1 MKLRDIKR
9 RTKTNYISINGMRFI
24 RDYVGKRCREYVAGC
39 TTCDGWRFF
48 DKHGRFVYNFEEL
61 RSFMNYTENE
71 WVERFIHDPNR
82 VTTKFVP
89 PISLMRI
96 VTERRLGDTLLDEAD
111 AMRNYGVTPNFLEV
125 SND

>member
-24 RDYVGKRCREYVAGC
+24 RDYTGKRCREYVAGC

-48 DKHGRFVYNFEEL
+48 DRYGRFVYNFEEL

-71 WVERFIHDPNR
+71 WVERFIHDPNK
-82 VTTKFVP
+82 VATKFVP
-89 PISLMRI
+89 PISLMRA
-96 VTERRLGDTLLDEAD
+96 VTERRLGDTLLDEED
-111 AMRNYGVTPNFLEV
+111 VMRNYGVTPNFLEV
-125 SND
+125 K